1 MTCRSLHAA
10 GFAAMLATTAALFPH
25 HAAAQ
30 AAGDGAKA
38 HAAIKD
44 AQGQTVGDATLTQM
58 AHGVVI
64 VAEVSGLPPGP
75 HGMHI
80 HAVAKCE
87 PPAFTSAGGH
97 FNPTGHKH
105 GYNAE
110 AGPHLGDLPNVIVAT
125 DGKATVDVW
134 VADLSLGDSHVASGT
149 STPDKPAAGGAQTAS
164 SNAHNVFDQGGATL
178 IIHAKVDDYA
188 SDPAGNSGDRIAC
201 GVIER

>member
-10 GFAAMLATTAALFPH
+10 GFAVALASAAALFPH

-44 AQGQTVGDATLTQM
+44 AQGKSVGDASLTQM

-64 VAEVSGLPPGP
+64 VAELSGLPPGQ

-87 PPAFTSAGGH
+87 PPAFTSAGPH

-110 AGPHLGDLPNVIVAT
+110 AGPHMGDMPNLIVAS
-125 DGKATVDVW
+125 DGKATIDVF
-134 VADLSLGDSHVASGT
+134 VADLTLGDSQVASGT
-149 STPDKPAAGGAQTAS
+149 SAPDKPAAGAQTAPTG
-164 SNAHNVFDQGGATL
+164 AHNVFDQGGASL
-178 IIHAKVDDYA
+178 VIHAKVDDYA

>member
-1 MTCRSLHAA
+1 MTSRSLHAA
-10 GFAAMLATTAALFPH
+10 GLAAVLATAAALLPH
-25 HAAAQ
+25 QAAAQ

-44 AQGQTVGDATLTQM
+44 AQGKKVGDATLTQM

-64 VAEVSGLPPGP
+64 VAELSGLPPGQ

-80 HAVAKCE
+80 HAIGKCE

-110 AGPHLGDLPNVIVAT
+110 AGPHMGDMPNLIVAS
-125 DGKATVDVW
+125 DGKATVDVY
-134 VADLSLGDSHVASGT
+134 VADLSLGDSGVASGT
-149 STPDKPAAGGAQTAS
+149 STPEKAAGGAQTAS
-164 SNAHNVFDQGGATL
+164 SAAHNVFDRGGAAL
-178 IIHAKVDDYA
+178 VIHAKVDDYA

>member
-10 GFAAMLATTAALFPH
+10 GFAVALAAALFPH
-25 HAAAQ
+25 QAAAQ

-44 AQGQTVGDATLTQM
+44 AQGKSVGDASLTQM

-64 VAEVSGLPPGP
+64 VAELSGLPPGP
-75 HGMHI
+75 HGMHL

-97 FNPTGHKH
+97 FNPTGNKH

-110 AGPHLGDLPNVIVAT
+110 AGPHMGDLPNVIVAG
-125 DGKATVDVW
+125 DGKATVDVF
-134 VADLSLGDSHVASGT
+134 VAGLTLGDGQVASGT
-149 STPDKPAAGGAQTAS
+149 STEKPGPYGARVPPTGT
-164 SNAHNVFDQGGATL
+164 HNVFDQGGAAL
-178 IIHAKVDDYA
+178 IIHAKADDYA
-188 SDPAGNSGDRIAC
+188 TDPAGNSGDRIAC

>member
-10 GFAAMLATTAALFPH
+10 GFAVALAAALFPH
-25 HAAAQ
+25 QAAAQ

-44 AQGQTVGDATLTQM
+44 AQGKSVGDASLTQM

-64 VAEVSGLPPGP
+64 VAELSGLPPGP

-80 HAVAKCE
+80 HAIGKCD

-110 AGPHLGDLPNVIVAT
+110 AGPHVGDLPNLIVAS
-125 DGKATVDVW
+125 DGKATVDIW
-134 VADLSLGDSHVASGT
+134 VADLSLGGGQVASGT
-149 STPDKPAAGGAQTAS
+149 SAPDKPAAGGAQPAS
-164 SNAHNVFDQGGATL
+164 SGAHNVFDQGGASL
-178 IIHAKVDDYA
+178 VIHAKVDDYA

>member
-1 MTCRSLHAA
+1 MLSRSLHAIS
-10 GFAAMLATTAALFPH
+10 FAALLAIIASPPH

-44 AQGQTVGDATLTQM
+44 AQGKSVGDATLTQM

-64 VAEVSGLPPGP
+64 VAELSGLPPGP

-110 AGPHLGDLPNVIVAT
+110 AGPHMGDLPNLIVAS
-125 DGKATVDVW
+125 DGKASVDVW
-134 VADLSLGDSHVASGT
+134 VADLLLGDGSVASGT
-149 STPDKPAAGGAQTAS
+149 SAPDRPAGGAPTAS
-164 SNAHNVFDQGGATL
+164 SAAHNLFDQGGAAL
-178 IIHAKVDDYA
+178 VIHAKADDYA
-188 SDPAGNSGDRIAC
+188 ADPAGNSGDRIAC

>member
-64 VAEVSGLPPGP
+64 VAELSGLPPGP

-110 AGPHLGDLPNVIVAT
+110 GGPHMGDLPNVIVAS

-134 VADLSLGDSHVASGT
+134 VADLSLGDGSVASGT
-149 STPDKPAAGGAQTAS
+149 STPDRPAGGAPTAS
-164 SNAHNVFDQGGATL
+164 SAAHNLFDQGGAAL
-178 IIHAKVDDYA
+178 VIHAKADDYA
-188 SDPAGNSGDRIAC
+188 ADPAGNSGDRIAC

>member
-1 MTCRSLHAA
+1 MTCRSLHAV
-10 GFAAMLATTAALFPH
+10 GFAALLATTAALFPH

-44 AQGQTVGDATLTQM
+44 AQGKKLGDATLTQM
-58 AHGVVI
+58 AHGVLI
-64 VAEVSGLPPGP
+64 VAELSGLPPGQ

-87 PPAFTSAGGH
+87 PPAFTSAGPH
-97 FNPTGHKH
+97 FNPTNHKH

-110 AGPHLGDLPNVIVAT
+110 AGPHLGDLPNVIVAS

-134 VADLSLGDSHVASGT
+134 VADLSLGDSRVASGT
-149 STPDKPAAGGAQTAS
+149 SSSDKPAGAARTAS
-164 SNAHNVFDQGGATL
+164 SDAYNVFDQGGATL

-188 SDPAGNSGDRIAC
+188 TDPAGNSGDRIAC

>member
-1 MTCRSLHAA
+1 MTCRSLHAV
-10 GFAAMLATTAALFPH
+10 GFAALLATTAALFPH
-25 HAAAQ
+25 QAAAQ
-30 AAGDGAKA
+30 AGGDGAKA

-44 AQGQTVGDATLTQM
+44 AQGKKLGDATLTQM
-58 AHGVVI
+58 AHGVLI
-64 VAEVSGLPPGP
+64 VAELSGLPPGQ

-87 PPAFTSAGGH
+87 PPAFTSAGPH
-97 FNPTGHKH
+97 FNPTNHKH

-110 AGPHLGDLPNVIVAT
+110 AGPHLGDLPNVIVAG

-134 VADLSLGDSHVASGT
+134 VADLSLGDSRVASGT
-149 STPDKPAAGGAQTAS
+149 SSSDKPAGAARTAS
-164 SNAHNVFDQGGATL
+164 SDAYNVFDQGGATL

-188 SDPAGNSGDRIAC
+188 TDPAGNSGDRIAC

>member
-1 MTCRSLHAA
+1 MICRSLHVA
-10 GFAAMLATTAALFPH
+10 GFAALLATSTALLPH
-25 HAAAQ
+25 EAAAQ

-44 AQGQTVGDATLTQM
+44 AQGKTVGDATLTQM
-58 AHGVVI
+58 THGVLI
-64 VAEVSGLPPGP
+64 AAELSGLPPGQ

-80 HAVAKCE
+80 HAVGKCE

-110 AGPHLGDLPNVIVAT
+110 AGPHQGDLPNLIVAA
-125 DGKATVDVW
+125 DGKATVDVF
-134 VADLSLGDSHVASGT
+134 VPDLSLGAGQVASGT
-149 STPDKPAAGGAQTAS
+149 STPTAASGS
-164 SNAHNVFDQGGATL
+164 SAMHDVFDQGGASL
-178 IIHAKVDDYA
+178 VIHAKADDYA
-188 SDPAGNSGDRIAC
+188 TDPAGNSGDRIAC

>member
-10 GFAAMLATTAALFPH
+10 GFAVVLASAAALFPH

-44 AQGQTVGDATLTQM
+44 AQGKSVGDASLTQM

-64 VAEVSGLPPGP
+64 VAERSGVPPGP

-97 FNPTGHKH
+97 FNPTGHKR
-105 GYNAE
+105 GYNAPS
-110 AGPHLGDLPNVIVAT
+110 GPHVGDLPNVIVA
-125 DGKATVDVW
+125 
-134 VADLSLGDSHVASGT
+134 AD
-149 STPDKPAAGGAQTAS
+149 
-164 SNAHNVFDQGGATL
+164 
-178 IIHAKVDDYA
+178 
-188 SDPAGNSGDRIAC
+188 R
-201 GVIER
+201 

>member
-1 MTCRSLHAA
+1 MTCRSLHAV
-10 GFAAMLATTAALFPH
+10 GFAALLATTAALFPH

-38 HAAIKD
+38 HTAIKD
-44 AQGQTVGDATLTQM
+44 AQGKRIGDATLTQM

-64 VAEVSGLPPGP
+64 IAELSGLPPGP

-80 HAVAKCE
+80 HAIGKCD

-110 AGPHLGDLPNVIVAT
+110 AGPHVGDLPNLIVAS
-125 DGKATVDVW
+125 DGKATVDIW
-134 VADLSLGDSHVASGT
+134 VADLSLGGGQVASGT
-149 STPDKPAAGGAQTAS
+149 SAPDKPAAGGAQPAS
-164 SNAHNVFDQGGATL
+164 SGAHNVFDQGGASL
-178 IIHAKVDDYA
+178 VIHAKVDDYA

>member
-1 MTCRSLHAA
+1 MTCRLLHAI
-10 GFAAMLATTAALFPH
+10 GFAALLATTAALLSH
-25 HAAAQ
+25 EATAQ

-44 AQGQTVGDATLTQM
+44 AQGKSVGEATLTQM

-64 VAEVSGLPPGP
+64 VAELSGLPPGQ

-80 HAVAKCE
+80 HAVGKCE

-105 GYNAE
+105 GYNAA
-110 AGPHLGDLPNVIVAT
+110 AGPHIGDLTNVIVAG
-125 DGKATVDVW
+125 DGKATVDVF
-134 VADLSLGDSHVASGT
+134 VPDLSLGDSQVASGT
-149 STPDKPAAGGAQTAS
+149 SAPDKAAAAASASPA
-164 SNAHNVFDQGGATL
+164 AHNVFDQGGAAL
-178 IIHAKVDDYA
+178 VIHAKADDYA
-188 SDPAGNSGDRIAC
+188 TDPAGNSGDRIAC